1 MYDMEDDKITEKR
14 KKKILKVGQIFLITI
29 IILTFTSKSIH
40 NLTLPKVSV
49 TNAKSGSLIVEI
61 VKECTVKAVKR
72 VEHYIDFSAT
82 VKEVKVAVG
91 DAVVSGEPILIL
103 DKEPLEL
110 ELVKKEIGLKKLRLQ
125 YDKAMIGNIEDN
137 LYMYELYEQKIK
149 EAETELLKKEEE
161 VNINEKLYNE
171 GAISKREL
179 DNTINERNLAELGYE
194 NIEREFKRQEEI
206 SEQEIEKQ
214 RNEIELMKLDISS
227 IQIEIRELKK
237 IISSCTV
244 TATSDGVIKEL
255 SFKEGMIINNS
266 RPAYILDSPDQGFE
280 VEVVLNSQESQYLEM
295 EDNAQ
300 IFLKSQNNGVL
311 DGKIKSIEDAEN
323 TDKKLVVVGLEDDN
337 LKGGEIGEFYIKK
350 PIGSYK
356 FLIPRQALR
365 EDEKGKFVY
374 ILEERDGPLG
384 REYHA
389 VRNSVK
395 EGDSDN
401 NNLGIFS
408 GLLGDERII
417 VRSSKSIY
425 DGSLVTVE

>member
-1 MYDMEDDKITEKR
+1 MYDMEDDKITERR
-14 KKKILKVGQIFLITI
+14 KKKILKVGQIFLIVI

-49 TNAKSGSLIVEI
+49 TSAKSGSLIVEI
-61 VKECTVKAVKR
+61 VRECTVKAVKR

-82 VKEVKVAVG
+82 VKEVKVSVG

-103 DKEPLEL
+103 DKESLEL

-125 YDKAMIGNIEDN
+125 YGKAMIGNIEDN
-137 LYMYELYEQKIK
+137 LYIYEQRIK
-149 EAETELLKKEEE
+149 EAETDLLKKEEE

-171 GAISKREL
+171 GAISRKEL
-179 DNTINERNLAELGYE
+179 DNTISEHNSAELGYE
-194 NIEREFKRQEEI
+194 NAERDFIRQEEI
-206 SEQEIEKQ
+206 LEQEIEKQ
-214 RNEIELMKLDISS
+214 KSEIELMKLDISS
-227 IQIEIRELKK
+227 AQIEIDQLKK
-237 IISSCTV
+237 IINSCTV

-266 RPAYILDSPDQGFE
+266 KPVYILDSPDQGFE
-280 VEVVLNSQESQYLEM
+280 VEVVLNSEESQYLEM

-300 IFLKSQNNGVL
+300 IFLKSQNNDVL
-311 DGKIKSIEDAEN
+311 KGKIKTIEDAEN
-323 TDKKLVVVGLEDDN
+323 TDKKLVVVGLADAN

-350 PIGSYK
+350 PVGSYK

-374 ILEERDGPLG
+374 ILEERNGPLG
-384 REYHA
+384 REYYL

-395 EGDSDN
+395 EGDSDH
-401 NNLGIFS
+401 NNLGIIS

-425 DGSLVTVE
+425 EGSLVTVE